1 MMDVE
6 MQSTAWRMRSDGADW
21 AAVGR
26 ELGCAPQVA
35 AAMARQHEKTTDE
48 AAAKDQLSLFEA

>member
-1 MMDVE
+1 